1 MIKRACNYKTIK
13 HSIKIPTSFFTP
25 IMSDRREIG
34 LQIADFQ
41 ERKQLYKEKQ
51 ERRTES
57 IKNVIWLG

>member
-1 MIKRACNYKTIK
+1 MLKNVYNYTTIK
-13 HSIKIPTSFFTP
+13 KLIPTYCSNT

-41 ERKQLYKEKQ
+41 PQKQLQKQ
-51 ERRTES
+51 IQKQKQADS

>member
-1 MIKRACNYKTIK
+1 MLNRVCSYKTIK
-13 HSIKIPTSFFTP
+13 SSIKIPTSFFTP

-41 ERKQLYKEKQ
+41 ERKQLYKENQKKA
-51 ERRTES
+51 ES